1 MEPMSG
7 LNQDLG
13 NVGLGKAEGD
23 TVEVEG
29 LNKTI
34 DDILQKVTQLEQ
46 KLNDVEQFY
55 LTKDNNQPNTSKS
68 ISIAKE
74 KLKDRHVASIEK
86 QQQDAFHREEAA
98 GRRMQELKRQFAA
111 IFRQITQHKWAW
123 PFMHPVDV
131 EGLGL
136 HDYYEVIE
144 KPMDFSTIKNKM
156 DGKDGTGYRN
166 VREIYADVRLVF
178 KNAMKYNDERDD
190 VHVMAKS
197 LLEKF
202 EEKWLQLLPKV
213 MEEEKRQEEEE
224 AKAQLDMQL
233 TQEAVQTN
241 KAKELRSELNE
252 VDMQLE
258 NLRET
263 VIQKCRKMSTEE
275 KKNLGTALTR
285 LSPEDLCKALEIVAE
300 NNPSFHAT
308 AQEVDLDM
316 DAQSELTL
324 WRLKV
329 FVQESLKAASRS
341 SGDMGG
347 NNNNNNDDNNN
358 EKDNSNKKNKNN
370 PKRKKEICDAL
381 AKPAVKR
388 TKKLPPNT

>member
-13 NVGLGKAEGD
+13 NVELGKAEGD

-55 LTKDNNQPNTSKS
+55 LTRDNNQPNTLKS

-111 IFRQITQHKWAW
+111 IFRQVTQHKWAW

-285 LSPEDLCKALEIVAE
+285 LSPEDLCKALELVAE

-347 NNNNNNDDNNN
+347 NNSNNNDDNNN